1 SQDGIKKLLEAER
14 TAQKIVNDARQDRV
28 QKLKKAVEEAEKEI
42 KEFRE
47 KKDKEYKE
55 YESKYFGASTETATQ
70 LLQSANEEIETI
82 RTETAANKEKVVD
95 LLIKYACE
103 VNNKNIKV

>member
-1 SQDGIKKLLEAER
+1 MSSEDGIKKLLDAER
-14 TAQKIVNDARQDRV
+14 TAQKIVADARQDRV

-55 YESKYFGASTETATQ
+55 YESKYLGASSETASQ
-70 LLQSANEEIETI
+70 LATNANKEIETI
-82 RTETAANKEKVVD
+82 RTATTANKEKVVD
-95 LLIKYACE
+95 LLIKYAITCD
-103 VNNKNIKV
+103 N